1 MKGRRKRGG
10 GGRKE
15 ELTEGRNRLKR
26 KWEGT
31 RNKEEGYFK
40 KCDRIKKK
48 KKVLS
53 ISEKEKRG
61 KEEERRMN
69 QLAYEKR
76 KEVKRG

>member
-15 ELTEGRNRLKR
+15 ELTEGRNKLKR

-48 KKVLS
+48 IVLS